1 MLWGRNKFNILL
13 WFERSTVRK
22 VGCMS
27 KRMTF
32 HHNLLGISL
41 LILLIISL
49 FITVQPAFCQSDD
62 NAQSF
67 KVANDSV
74 NLAFD
79 TVLKAEKAGANVK
92 ALLTQLNAAASLIA
106 QAENSY
112 RSGDTSSLDINI
124 DQAVAIARQITAKA
138 TTLEQEASTANQN
151 ERLISIVLAILG
163 SVILVLALYLLWGVF
178 KSQYTKRIL
187 ESKPEVVEN

>member
-1 MLWGRNKFNILL
+1 MIIH
-13 WFERSTVRK
+13 S
-22 VGCMS
+22 
-27 KRMTF
+27 
-32 HHNLLGISL
+32 NLLSLSL
-41 LILLIISL
+41 LTLLIISL
-49 FITVQPAFCQSDD
+49 FITVQPAFCQYD
-62 NAQSF
+62 NNVPSF

-124 DQAVAIARQITAKA
+124 DQAVAIARQVTAKA

-187 ESKPEVVEN
+187 ESKPEVVDN